1 MATIDDRNWLAF
13 MRCFAKS
20 LIAVAI
26 VLLIGCGGS
35 SESESPRVTLL
46 VAASTTDLMTEFAKG
61 YERKTGVAI
70 DVAAGPSNG
79 LARQILAGAPAEVFV
94 SASPEWA
101 ETLLEHGLVE
111 RTTPLLRNR
120 LVLIVPKGNP
130 ARIESLSDLMNP
142 EIERVA
148 LAGENVPAGEYAETM
163 LRNRKLFKAL
173 RSAGKI
179 VRGHD
184 VRVTLGFVERG
195 EVAAGIVYATDARVS
210 EAVEVVETMNSQWHP
225 PIRYPAVLLKQAS
238 PEGEAFYEALI
249 SGKNDN
255 FFMRYGFAPGST
267 DGENL

>member
-1 MATIDDRNWLAF
+1 MTL
-13 MRCFAKS
+13 
-20 LIAVAI
+20 AI
-26 VLLIGCGGS
+26 VLLMGCGHAPQG
-35 SESESPRVTLL
+35 ERPRVTVL
-46 VAASTTDLMTEFAKG
+46 VAASTTDLMTQFADI
-61 YERKTGVAI
+61 YEQKTGVAI

-94 SASPEWA
+94 SASPKWA
-101 ETLLEHGLVE
+101 ETLRNHGLVE

-130 ARIESLSDLMNP
+130 ARIEQLSDLMNP
-142 EIERVA
+142 KIERVA

-163 LRNRKLFKAL
+163 LRNQKLFKAL

-210 EAVEVVETMNSQWHP
+210 QAVEVVEEIDPSWHP
-225 PIRYPAVLLKQAS
+225 PILYPAVLLKQSSA
-238 PEGEAFYEALI
+238 EGVAFYENLT
-249 SGKNDN
+249 SGKHGD
-255 FFMRYGFAPGST
+255 FFIRFGFAPGSP
-267 DGENL
+267 GRMNP